1 MVGRCA
7 DYALESFPNHVSIFV
22 YGDLETRIHRIAR
35 RHEWSDSKAKDA
47 INKTDKQRASYYNY
61 YTSKKWGDI
70 GSYDLCINSS
80 VLGIDGTVDLIRK
93 FVEEKEERKIP
104 RHISDK

>member
-7 DYALESFPNHVSIFV
+7 DYALEAFPNHISVFI
-22 YGDLETRIHRIAR
+22 YGDLDTRIHRIAK
-35 RHEWSDSKAKDA
+35 RHEWSASKARDA
-47 INKTDKQRASYYNY
+47 ITKTDKQRASYYNY

-70 GSYDLCINSS
+70 SSYDLCVNSS
-80 VLGIDGTVDLIRK
+80 VLGIDGTVDLIKK

-104 RHISDK
+104 RHLSE